1 MKKISVKFFS
11 VITTLILLTLCFSSC
26 DYGSDDSGSGSVTP
40 TPVDTGFSGNFYL
53 ADLKYNLDDENPT
66 ASSYFYIYKF
76 ERNGDV
82 TVIRDGMNYNKVL
95 PNGFH
100 NDHSSSKSTY
110 TYDKTNSTVTISD
123 GRKGSIDSDGN
134 LKIGSNTYKKTAA
147 SDFYIHTSA
156 RYRKTR
162 EDFPG
167 IKSCALNYFL
177 IEDNKYTLQ
186 KWSVEDAKK
195 SDSTETG
202 TFTKSDSTL
211 TFTSSSGTT
220 TTGTI
225 TDGGSLTYGDD
236 SYYHR

>member
-1 MKKISVKFFS
+1 MKKFSVKFFT
-11 VITTLILLTLCFSSC
+11 VIASILLIGLCFSSC

-66 ASSYFYIYKF
+66 ASSYFYLYKF

-95 PNGFH
+95 SNGFY
-100 NDHSSSKSTY
+100 NDHYSSKSTY

-156 RYRKTR
+156 KYIKARG
-162 EDFPG
+162 DISG

-177 IEDNKYTLQ
+177 MEDNKYTLR
-186 KWSVEDAKK
+186 KWSIADSNP
-195 SDSTETG
+195 SDSTEKG
-202 TFTKSDSTL
+202 TFTKSDSTV
-211 TFTSSSGTT
+211 TFTSSTGSTS
-220 TTGTI
+220 TGTI
-225 TDGGSLTYGDD
+225 TDGGSLTYEDD